1 MKEENL
7 VNLLNVLEINH
18 GKNKGVYE
26 KLQKNPESFDIA
38 SSIHVLTNVLFHTF
52 NVDQDTRE
60 KTLTVCTA
68 SFSPEDKAYIYKHV
82 INHSMEQWEKVPQT
96 KESVMQKFAEYYEI
110 ATYCE
115 TQKSYT
121 LIKAKE
127 ELLGNIQIG
136 TVKEEAEK
144 DIDELIQLHVKVI
157 EEHSKVNNP
166 STSFKEANSL
176 LLTSQPHIGNNINQ
190 IVTTLEKLAI
200 SQVTHHEVK
209 VYLTKQLIDRQKEV
223 LDKQVFVDDIIKI
236 TRAKRRDTNHETME
250 QQYGT
255 LHELVQQIK
264 FKDEEKNRLYKK
276 FIKLQAKDHLP
287 IAERLTAN
295 DVVGYLIDTYNQL
308 SLSEKDKQVLVNDE
322 KNRIKQPL
330 SKEESYQVDQK
341 IDIFLMVSEKKP
353 QQKANIANF
362 FKESHSLN
370 EKQRIDFL
378 THLFNDTKAFTQEQ
392 KQQIV
397 TTIFPEL
404 DELKHSEVIHQID
417 KKMYFMTTIARS
429 RTTDESPE
437 KNTSNVLKVLQ
448 DKFLLKQ
455 SDSPSTIHIMT
466 YFSIVWHEL
475 SLPNSKKKAILLHEK
490 DQLVQSLSE
499 ENQHKI
505 NDQLEVFMEISENY
519 PNEGKIISDIL
530 KEPDRLHKTSAIN
543 YLADKFH
550 QFPELNEKQKAV
562 LVGLMA
568 DKIGSPTVSVEE
580 IKKTVIA
587 KMKHLSLTESKQLA
601 RFDQKR
607 ASGLEGADKQLP
619 VNTNKTAKSH
629 ETQHEI

>member
-1 MKEENL
+1 
-7 VNLLNVLEINH
+7 
-18 GKNKGVYE
+18 
-26 KLQKNPESFDIA
+26 
-38 SSIHVLTNVLFHTF
+38 
-52 NVDQDTRE
+52 
-60 KTLTVCTA
+60 
-68 SFSPEDKAYIYKHV
+68 
-82 INHSMEQWEKVPQT
+82 
-96 KESVMQKFAEYYEI
+96 
-110 ATYCE
+110 
-115 TQKSYT
+115 
-121 LIKAKE
+121 
-127 ELLGNIQIG
+127 
-136 TVKEEAEK
+136 
-144 DIDELIQLHVKVI
+144 
-157 EEHSKVNNP
+157 
-166 STSFKEANSL
+166 
-176 LLTSQPHIGNNINQ
+176 
-190 IVTTLEKLAI
+190 
-200 SQVTHHEVK
+200 
-209 VYLTKQLIDRQKEV
+209 
-223 LDKQVFVDDIIKI
+223 
-236 TRAKRRDTNHETME
+236 
-250 QQYGT
+250 
-255 LHELVQQIK
+255 
-264 FKDEEKNRLYKK
+264 
-276 FIKLQAKDHLP
+276 
-287 IAERLTAN
+287 
-295 DVVGYLIDTYNQL
+295 
-308 SLSEKDKQVLVNDE
+308 
-322 KNRIKQPL
+322 
-330 SKEESYQVDQK
+330 
-341 IDIFLMVSEKKP
+341 
-353 QQKANIANF
+353 
-362 FKESHSLN
+362 
-370 EKQRIDFL
+370 
-378 THLFNDTKAFTQEQ
+378 
-392 KQQIV
+392 
-397 TTIFPEL
+397 
-404 DELKHSEVIHQID
+404 
-417 KKMYFMTTIARS
+417 MTTIARS

-466 YFSIVWHEL
+466 YFSVVWHEL